1 MATFT
6 KEAMD
11 LTTQDQQVQSSSQN
25 QTNQTI
31 ETQTTGSETMK
42 TPMTQT
48 TEKMKWLKVE
58 LYEVEEGE
66 TMDRLDALEWH
77 PRWYVRTPV
86 KTKDGDIV
94 ETYNM
99 PLNRNEGIDSEEYLA
114 IQLESE
120 DDKNL
125 FYNWNR

>member
-1 MATFT
+1 M
-6 KEAMD
+6 K
-11 LTTQDQQVQSSSQN
+11 
-25 QTNQTI
+25 
-31 ETQTTGSETMK
+31 TQTT
-42 TPMTQT
+42 PTQT
-48 TEKMKWLKVE
+48 QKAKWLKVE

-66 TMDRLDALEWH
+66 AMKRLDALEWH

-99 PLNRNEGIDSEEYLA
+99 PLNKNTGIDSPEYLA
-114 IQLESE
+114 MQLESE